1 MWDWDVLS
9 GNTLPPPPT
18 QEKKIPPLCPGEM
31 RDRESSCLLF
41 IRGGVSTYAETFL
54 KVVSSLHSL
63 ILLIFTTF
71 SFYTLTD
78 YFFSAFNCVPVYQ
91 FINSLIHQRNPRYS
105 FLFRI
110 LICVTFSTT
119 CPPSL
124 STTCSIAML
133 NITDPNCLHL
143 ISCPSSVLPWTLH
156 CALDPEVR

>member
-110 LICVTFSTT
+110 LICVTFYTA

-124 STTCSIAML
+124 SQPPAPSQ
-133 NITDPNCLHL
+133 CLTSPIL
-143 ISCPSSVLPWTLH
+143 TVCTLFLVPLVFFH
-156 CALDPEVR
+156 GPCTAP